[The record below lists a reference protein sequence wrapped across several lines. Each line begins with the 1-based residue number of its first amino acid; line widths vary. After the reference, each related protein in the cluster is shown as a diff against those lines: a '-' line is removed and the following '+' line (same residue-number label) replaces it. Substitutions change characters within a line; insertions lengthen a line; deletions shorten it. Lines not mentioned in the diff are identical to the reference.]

1 MCTQY
6 MNMQVS
12 VSVAKHASSP
22 FAEEFLPAMRF
33 ARLYGSC
40 PGNVALLRL
49 HQSASP
55 PENRPSISIA

>member
-40 PGNVALLRL
+40 PGKCC
-49 HQSASP
+49 P
-55 PENRPSISIA
+55 P